1 MAHRPARL
9 AHAAALFVVP
19 LLALTAC
26 GGSGG
31 GDGLSAS
38 AAASS
43 TSAASETT
51 SSAPEP
57 SEEASSPEETATP
70 ATGIQL
76 ADVPGY
82 TYGDAPGEFAS
93 MGKAL
98 TDTGLVSEVKVVGL
112 ETPDGETGAVLV
124 AAQYTPE
131 ITQSFEGM
139 PSTAVLEGVAAGA
152 KPSLTGEVTEETISV
167 DGTDVVILS
176 SPSLSIALVFFE
188 GGLLA
193 QMYGPDR
200 ADLVAAATA
209 FVTAQNDV

>member
-1 MAHRPARL
+1 MTRRPARL
-9 AHAAALFVVP
+9 ARVAALLVVP
-19 LLALTAC
+19 LLAVTAC

-31 GDGLSAS
+31 GEGISAS
-38 AAASS
+38 ATSSS
-43 TSAASETT
+43 TSAAPETT
-51 SSAPEP
+51 SSSPEP
-57 SEEASSPEETATP
+57 SEESSSPEETATP

-82 TYGDAPGEFAS
+82 TYGDAPADFAT

-112 ETPDGETGAVLV
+112 DTPDGETAVVLV

-131 ITQSFEGM
+131 VTKSFEGM
-139 PSTAVLEGVAAGA
+139 PMESILGGVAGGV
-152 KPSLTGEVTEETISV
+152 KPSLTGKVTEETITV
-167 DGTDVVILS
+167 DGTDIVVLASPDLS
-176 SPSLSIALVFFE
+176 VALVYFD

-200 ADLVAAATA
+200 DALVTAAKA
-209 FVTAQNDV
+209 FVTAQNAG